1 MQDFATIHSIIGTP
15 EDPRCWDDDYQATC
29 TVMPRAALTA
39 FGIPPTKHFIW
50 GDLPYPYAPW
60 CWNIYQHLPEQNHP
74 NVGKLPAPWSIWDM
88 CFWHAHIFSVG
99 QRPQSKETLCL
110 IYGMYRLS
118 KSQDMILKYM
128 LRVKVQSSTFTH
140 NLVDLTTFFPPI
152 VVVLIYLHIYIIC
165 NESMRCCFHKS
176 VFC

>member
-1 MQDFATIHSIIGTP
+1 M
-15 EDPRCWDDDYQATC
+15 E
-29 TVMPRAALTA
+29 
-39 FGIPPTKHFIW
+39 
-50 GDLPYPYAPW
+50 
-60 CWNIYQHLPEQNHP
+60 HLGY
-74 NVGKLPAPWSIWDM
+74 V
-88 CFWHAHIFSVG
+88 FWHAHIFSVG

-176 VFC
+176 VFANCSTSSMEIRANLWIVQLSHSTWRCYMTSVWNCHDNATIKHQFFPAKSLDFPLCKLWFYISSDEVPMFSHKVVPPT